1 MDLTWA
7 DVAQPLV
14 AGLAGILGV
23 YLVEEALG
31 TLRRRGWCPERWNRP
46 PPAPDR
52 R

>member
-23 YLVEEALG
+23 YLTEE
-31 TLRRRGWCPERWNRP
+31 TLRALRRKGICPDRWNR
-46 PPAPDR
+46 DR
-52 R
+52 VDRIIR